1 MTGSVEAKRRNKWL
15 FIVIVLAAAN
25 ASVLI
30 LNIVLGEYPVP
41 IVQALRTALGFGG
54 DEYNYVV
61 NILRLPRALVAF
73 LVGCGLA
80 LSGVILQAITRNP
93 LASPGVIGLN
103 AGAALAAVAII
114 VMIPSFPIAWLPF
127 VAFGGSFAAAAVT
140 YSISWRRGVSPIRL
154 LLVGIG
160 VSATAGALITYLL
173 TIGKIH
179 QVTSA
184 VIWMTGSV
192 YGRGWEH
199 FWPLLPWLVVLFPAA
214 LLLARQL
221 DVLQLGDH
229 LARGLG
235 SRIELIRGLLLLIS
249 VGLAGAAVAMAGTVG
264 FIGLM
269 APHISRQLVGASN
282 RRLLPV
288 AALMGGLIVMT
299 ADLLGRTAFAP
310 YEIPC
315 GIITAIVGA
324 PYMIYLLYR
333 KRR

>member
-1 MTGSVEAKRRNKWL
+1 MEIIRRKQWL
-15 FIVIVLAAAN
+15 LIMLLLAGAN
-25 ASVLI
+25 ACVLV
-30 LNIVLGEYPVP
+30 LNIVLGEYAVPVF
-41 IVQALRTALGFGG
+41 QAIGAVFGFGG
-54 DEYNYVV
+54 DEYNYV
-61 NILRLPRALVAF
+61 IHTLRLPRALVAF

-114 VMIPSFPIAWLPF
+114 VVIPSIPVGWLP
-127 VAFGGSFAAAAVT
+127 VAAFGGSLAAAAAT
-140 YSISWRRGVSPIRL
+140 YIISWRRGVSPIRL

-160 VSATAGALITYLL
+160 VSATAGALTTYLL
-173 TIGKIH
+173 TIGKIQ
-179 QVTSA
+179 QVTAA

-221 DVLQLGDH
+221 DVLQLGDQ

-235 SRIELIRGLLLLIS
+235 SRIEYIRALLLLIS
-249 VGLAGAAVAMAGTVG
+249 VGLAGSAVAMAGTIG
-264 FIGLM
+264 FVGLM

>member
-1 MTGSVEAKRRNKWL
+1 MSGILQIIRRKQWL
-15 FIVIVLAAAN
+15 LIMLLLAGAN
-25 ASVLI
+25 ACVLV
-30 LNIVLGEYPVP
+30 LNIVLGEYAVPVF
-41 IVQALRTALGFGG
+41 QAIGAALGFGG
-54 DEYNYVV
+54 DEYNYV
-61 NILRLPRALVAF
+61 IHTLRLPRALVAF

-114 VMIPSFPIAWLPF
+114 VVIPSIPVGWLP
-127 VAFGGSFAAAAVT
+127 VTAFGGSLAAAAAT
-140 YSISWRRGVSPIRL
+140 YIISWRRGVSPIRL

-160 VSATAGALITYLL
+160 VSATAGALTTYLL
-173 TIGKIH
+173 TIGKIQ
-179 QVTSA
+179 QVTAA

-221 DVLQLGDH
+221 DVLQLGDQ

-235 SRIELIRGLLLLIS
+235 SRIEYIRALLLLIS
-249 VGLAGAAVAMAGTVG
+249 VGLAGSAVAMAGTIG
-264 FIGLM
+264 FVGLM